1 MYGLVLFA
9 VVLELILSRFP
20 EVFRVTFHPIF
31 KEGASESIL
40 PFTAE
45 AGQLK
50 AKALGL
56 LQLHSEN
63 LNLPTCS
70 LPGYRFSAYVSW
82 QVPTS
87 PGPFSGRGLG
97 ILFEMYSF
105 YAGRSFGSPCEINRP
120 DALECGA
127 VPLPCKPPWAEEQGS
142 SSFSGPGGAWARIP
156 EPGSLQGSLRRT
168 QVASCA
174 YSLVGSRLFRVG
186 PRNLYVRKSCPVGS

>member
-9 VVLELILSRFP
+9 VVLELILSHFP

-31 KEGASESIL
+31 KEGASERIL

-70 LPGYRFSAYVSW
+70 LPGYRFSAHVSW

-97 ILFEMYSF
+97 ILFETSSF
-105 YAGRSFGSPCEINRP
+105 YAGRSSGSPCEINRGQMLWSV
-120 DALECGA
+120 ALCRSLANLPGQRSRVVLAFPVLEVPGHGFPSLA
-127 VPLPCKPPWAEEQGS
+127 V
-142 SSFSGPGGAWARIP
+142 
-156 EPGSLQGSLRRT
+156 
-168 QVASCA
+168 
-174 YSLVGSRLFRVG
+174 SREA
-186 PRNLYVRKSCPVGS
+186 